1 MDIRNIT
8 EKAPEV
14 ENGAFLEKMFNL
26 QKELM
31 EGYIRIEGLPR
42 YPLNINSK
50 KNQVVLKDF
59 ASRAVEELAE
69 GYESTHYA
77 VQMMEK
83 VGWNLSLLSKK
94 EHSMLINHIQNSNE
108 EQADA
113 TAFYL
118 ELLIYAGI
126 QANDLRKYALSQV
139 ANPEDYEKT
148 PTLELLMIVGS
159 KLLNSFNSII
169 LDELRNLPKS
179 FPLINVE
186 DFEDAEAYERVL
198 GYCPGFHLMSSPLH
212 HLEMAW
218 LWQVQYHLG
227 VGRNYLK
234 NKPWKQSGELSDE
247 EPYFESLY
255 LGILKLFGYHLHM
268 GLTPESLYHLFFRKN
283 RVNVFRQNSNY

>member
-14 ENGAFLEKMFNL
+14 ENGAFLEKMFDL

-94 EHSMLINHIQNSNE
+94 EHAMLINHIQNSNE
-108 EQADA
+108 EQAV
-113 TAFYL
+113 
-118 ELLIYAGI
+118 
-126 QANDLRKYALSQV
+126 NSSRSRKRLRRSW
-139 ANPEDYEKT
+139 
-148 PTLELLMIVGS
+148 
-159 KLLNSFNSII
+159 SF
-169 LDELRNLPKS
+169 
-179 FPLINVE
+179 
-186 DFEDAEAYERVL
+186 
-198 GYCPGFHLMSSPLH
+198 
-212 HLEMAW
+212 
-218 LWQVQYHLG
+218 
-227 VGRNYLK
+227 
-234 NKPWKQSGELSDE
+234 
-247 EPYFESLY
+247 
-255 LGILKLFGYHLHM
+255 
-268 GLTPESLYHLFFRKN
+268 
-283 RVNVFRQNSNY
+283 